1 MSFTLND
8 IALLLVALTIGL
20 ILGLMMSG
28 RGKYRRAWRVEQ
40 AAHRAMVK
48 DRDAQLTAANARI
61 TDLERRTVPVGAV
74 AAAPVAAADVA
85 ARDDLSRIKGI
96 SQAQELSLN
105 EAGYQRYGQIAA
117 LDGEQEAALEARLG
131 LTPGTIA
138 RENWREQARELDG
151 SGQRKGLFGR
161 SATPV

>member
-8 IALLLVALTIGL
+8 IALLLVALAIGL

-28 RGKYRRAWRVEQ
+28 RGKYRRAWRDEQ

-48 DRDAQLTAANARI
+48 DRDAQLEAANARI
-61 TDLERRTVPVGAV
+61 VELEKRTVPVGATPVAGV
-74 AAAPVAAADVA
+74 AAE
-85 ARDDLSRIKGI
+85 RDDLSRIKGL
-96 SQAQELSLN
+96 SQAQEVSLN

-117 LDGEQEAALEARLG
+117 LNGEQEAALEARLG

-138 RENWREQARELDG
+138 RENWREQARALEG
-151 SGQRKGLFGR
+151 GGQRKGLFGR
-161 SATPV
+161 AATPV

>member
-8 IALLLVALTIGL
+8 IALLLVALAIGL

-28 RGKYRRAWRVEQ
+28 RGKYRRAWRDEQ

-48 DRDAQLTAANARI
+48 DRDAQLETANARI
-61 TDLERRTVPVGAV
+61 IELEKRTVPVGA
-74 AAAPVAAADVA
+74 APVAGVA
-85 ARDDLSRIKGI
+85 TERDDLSRIKGL
-96 SQAQELSLN
+96 SQAQEVSLN

-117 LDGEQEAALEARLG
+117 LDSEQEAALEARLG

-138 RENWREQARELDG
+138 RENWREQARTLEG
-151 SGQRKGLFGR
+151 GGQRKGLFGR
-161 SATPV
+161 SSTPV

>member
-8 IALLLVALTIGL
+8 IALLLVALAIGL

-28 RGKYRRAWRVEQ
+28 RGKYRRAWRDEQ

-48 DRDAQLTAANARI
+48 DRDAQLEAANARI
-61 TDLERRTVPVGAV
+61 VELEKRTVPVGA
-74 AAAPVAAADVA
+74 APVAGVA
-85 ARDDLSRIKGI
+85 AERDDLSRIKGL
-96 SQAQELSLN
+96 SQAQEVSLN

-117 LDGEQEAALEARLG
+117 LNGEQEAALEARLG

-138 RENWREQARELDG
+138 RENWREQARALESG
-151 SGQRKGLFGR
+151 GQRKGLFGR
-161 SATPV
+161 AATPV

>member
-8 IALLLVALTIGL
+8 IALLLVALAIGL

-28 RGKYRRAWRVEQ
+28 RGKYRRAWRDEQ

-48 DRDAQLTAANARI
+48 DRDAQLEAANARI
-61 TDLERRTVPVGAV
+61 VELEKRTVPVGA
-74 AAAPVAAADVA
+74 APVAGVVA
-85 ARDDLSRIKGI
+85 ERDDLSRIKGL
-96 SQAQELSLN
+96 SQAQEVSLN

-117 LDGEQEAALEARLG
+117 LNGEQEAALEARLG

-138 RENWREQARELDG
+138 RENWREQARALEG

-161 SATPV
+161 ASTPV

>member
-8 IALLLVALTIGL
+8 IALLLVALAIGL

-28 RGKYRRAWRVEQ
+28 RGKYRRAWRDEQ

-48 DRDAQLTAANARI
+48 DRDAQLDAANARI
-61 TDLERRTVPVGAV
+61 VDLEKRTVPVGA
-74 AAAPVAAADVA
+74 APVAATVA
-85 ARDDLSRIKGI
+85 ERDDLSRIKGL
-96 SQAQELSLN
+96 SQAQEVSLN

-117 LDGEQEAALEARLG
+117 LNGEQEATLEARLG

-138 RENWREQARELDG
+138 RENWREQARALEG
-151 SGQRKGLFGR
+151 GGQRKGLFGR

>member
-8 IALLLVALTIGL
+8 IALLAVALAIGL

-28 RGKYRRAWRVEQ
+28 RGKYRRAWRDEQ

-48 DRDAQLTAANARI
+48 DRDAQLEAANARI
-61 TDLERRTVPVGAV
+61 LELEKRTVPVGAT
-74 AAAPVAAADVA
+74 PVAGIAAE
-85 ARDDLSRIKGI
+85 RDDLSRIKGL
-96 SQAQELSLN
+96 SQAQEVSLN

-117 LDGEQEAALEARLG
+117 LNGEQEAALEARLG
-131 LTPGTIA
+131 LRPGTIA
-138 RENWREQARELDG
+138 RENWREQARALEG

-161 SATPV
+161 AATPV